1 MKIARILNIVMA
13 LVVVLGVA
21 ATSGWKATASSHR
34 EAPMISQDPEADNLD
49 LYAFVSP
56 DKPDTVSLIATFIPF
71 EGPAGGP
78 NFYRFGDDVLY
89 TIYVDND
96 ADAKPDITYNF
107 EFTTKIMNPNTFLYN
122 TGPIK
127 SLDDPNWNLRQYY
140 KVTRIDKNGTTVLG
154 ENLASTPS
162 NVGQHSTPNYDAL
175 MMAGVHSLSDGSMVF
190 AGQSDDPFWVDVGA
204 IFDLLSIRKLPGNAG
219 GGIDV
224 LYKQNAHAIALQVP
238 ISKLTKTGDAPSD
251 AKADG
256 AIIGVWS
263 TTSRHATTVL
273 NGGGKAPTGSGD
285 WVQVS
290 RLGAPLVNEVVVP
303 LGAKDLW
310 NNSKPQDDAQFLAGV
325 TDPELAKLLKLLFNI
340 DSPPAPRN
348 DLVAVFLTGVDGLTK
363 PANVVPSEELR
374 LNVAVKPTAPVGQGN
389 IYGVVGGDLA
399 GFPNGRRLEDDVTD
413 IELRAVA
420 GVLDPKF
427 AISPNKDLGDGV
439 DANEVAYKTSFPY
452 VATAW
457 GGFEA
462 TPNGAPPSAPLAAPA
477 PPAGAP
483 GMPTT
488 GSPLVNHLADIY
500 GLLVAML
507 LLVGAAL
514 FGGGWMLARRK
525 AN

>member
-1 MKIARILNIVMA
+1 
-13 LVVVLGVA
+13 
-21 ATSGWKATASSHR
+21 
-34 EAPMISQDPEADNLD
+34 MISQDPVADNLD

-56 DKPDTVSLIATFIPF
+56 DKPDTVSLLATFIPF
-71 EGPAGGP
+71 ENPAGGP

-89 TIYVDND
+89 TIYVDNN

-107 EFTTKIMNPNTFLYN
+107 QFTTKIMNPNTFLYN

-127 SLDDPNWNLRQYY
+127 SLDDANWNLRQYY
-140 KVTRIDKNGTTVLG
+140 TVTRIDKNGTTVLG
-154 ENLASTPS
+154 ENLVSPPS
-162 NVGQHSTPNYDAL
+162 NVGQHSTPNYDSL
-175 MMAGVHSLSDGSMVF
+175 MMAGVHDLSDGSKVF
-190 AGQSDDPFWVDVGA
+190 AGQSDDPFWVDVGG

-224 LYKQNAHAIALQVP
+224 LYKENAHTIALQVP
-238 ISKLTKTGDAPSD
+238 ITKLTSTGAAPSD
-251 AKADG
+251 PAAHG
-256 AIIGVWS
+256 AIIGVCS

-273 NGGGKAPTGSGD
+273 NSGGKAASGSGD

-310 NNSKPQDDAQFLAGV
+310 NNSKPQDDAQFLTGV
-325 TDPELAKLLKLLFNI
+325 TDPELPKLFKLLFNI

-374 LNVAVKPTAPVGQGN
+374 LNVAVKPTAQAGLGN
-389 IYGVVGGDLA
+389 RFGVVGGDLA

-427 AISPNKDLGDGV
+427 AVSPNKDLGDGV

-462 TPNGAPPSAPLAAPA
+462 TPMGASPAAPA
-477 PPAGAP
+477 AAPPAANPPPASNPP
-483 GMPTT
+483 GMPIT
-488 GSPLVNHLADIY
+488 GTPINHFADIY
-500 GLLVAML
+500 GLLIVGLML
-507 LLVGAAL
+507 TGAAL
-514 FGGGWMLARRK
+514 LGGGWVLARRK